1 MQVGLIRFRRTSLA
15 PPNARDRITLQT
27 FFDGAVWRY
36 AASLAGS
43 AEICRSAYY

>member
-1 MQVGLIRFRRTSLA
+1 MAEL
-15 PPNARDRITLQT
+15 
-27 FFDGAVWRY
+27 VWRY